1 MLGDML
7 IQEKIDE
14 AQRLISE
21 QRLRVG
27 LSILTL
33 SLLSAALVSRI
44 VS

>member
-27 LSILTL
+27 LNILTL